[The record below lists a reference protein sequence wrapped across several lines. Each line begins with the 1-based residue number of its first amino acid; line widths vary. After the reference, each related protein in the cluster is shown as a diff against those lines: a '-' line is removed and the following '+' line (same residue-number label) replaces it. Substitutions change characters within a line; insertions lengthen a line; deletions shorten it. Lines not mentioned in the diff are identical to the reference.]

1 MYFPYLYARQGECKS
16 IEDLAG
22 RLGSPQKVFP
32 VLEPVVEDP
41 RSLMHALDALAQF
54 DEAAYVIINPSRWKL
69 QQPAAVAR
77 WRGAVAGHL
86 DKGKLVRPTLEI
98 RPGMTL
104 ADVGTFLGSLPGR
117 SVGLSIRSSQVAGA
131 AIAGAAHAGPI
142 LHFLHSTAD
151 PSGYSAAIG
160 AAGCVEVRDS
170 FRAELRNADYAGQEP
185 FTTAHLHYS
194 SEGRPGFSDYTLL
207 PGHFNPG
214 GGPLG
219 AAVIHVSFVS
229 PADQSLWVEHFV
241 SDETRQYQSSQPT
254 KLMEAMTKLD
264 RAANSAPGKFKASPG
279 FVAYQDQFARR
290 SPTSPTYNKRQ
301 QISHHIDTVVDVV

>member
-32 VLEPVVEDP
+32 VLEPVVEDSRP
-41 RSLMHALDALAQF
+41 FMHALDALAHF
-54 DEAAYVIINPSRWKL
+54 DEAAYVVVNPSRWKL

-77 WRGAVAGHL
+77 WHGAVAGYL
-86 DKGKLVRPTLEI
+86 ANAKLVRPTLEV
-98 RPGMTL
+98 RSGMTL
-104 ADVGTFLGSLPGR
+104 ADVNVFLRAFPGR
-117 SVGLSIRSSQVAGA
+117 SVGLSIRSAQVAAA
-131 AIAGAAHAGPI
+131 AIAGATHTGPI
-142 LHFLHSTAD
+142 LYFLHSTAD

-170 FRAELRNADYAGQEP
+170 FRTETRNADYAGQEP
-185 FTTAHLHYS
+185 FTTAHQHFS
-194 SEGRPGFSDYTLL
+194 SEGRAGFSDYTLL
-207 PGHFNPG
+207 PGHFNPN

-219 AAVIHVSFVS
+219 AAVIHMSFVS

-241 SDETRQYQSSQPT
+241 SDEIRQYQSSQPT

-264 RAANSAPGKFKASPG
+264 RAANSAPGKFKVSPG